1 MTKEEKILTL
11 HPQGKRGV
19 NIQKRKYDQIR
30 EYILSVLSA
39 RKDITFDLLS
49 NKAVSELSET
59 FEGKVL
65 WYLVTV
71 KLDLE
76 ARGEIERIA
85 GVGGHKLRLKK

>member
-19 NIQKRKYDQIR
+19 NIKKEKYDQIR
-30 EYILSVLSA
+30 EYILSVLNE
-39 RKDITFDLLS
+39 RKDITFNLLS
-49 NKAVSELSET
+49 DKAVEELSDT
-59 FEGKVL
+59 FDGKVL

-76 ARGEIERIA
+76 ARGEIERITE
-85 GVGGHKLRLKK
+85 VGGHKLRIKK